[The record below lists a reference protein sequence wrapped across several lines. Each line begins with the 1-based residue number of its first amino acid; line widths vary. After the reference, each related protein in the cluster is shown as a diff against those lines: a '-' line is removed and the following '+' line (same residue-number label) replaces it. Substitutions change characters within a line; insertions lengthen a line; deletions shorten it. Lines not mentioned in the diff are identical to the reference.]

1 MSVRTL
7 RSDGRDSETRAD
19 HSLGGLATRGMAGD
33 GGDEVVPL
41 ERIQLD
47 IRRRAH
53 RGSAR
58 HVAQERDLAEVRAW
72 ALTPRWLLVDEH
84 VDLSDA
90 DDVEAV
96 SVVPAADDLLAFR
109 RLDGHKTGCE
119 LLQHRRRERRE
130 DR

>member
-58 HVAQERDLAEVRAW
+58 HVAQERDLAEVRATT
-72 ALTPRWLLVDEH
+72 LTPRRLPADEH
-84 VDLSDA
+84 VDLSLA
-90 DDVEAV
+90 DHVKAV
-96 SVVPAADDLLAFR
+96 SVVSAADDLVTFQ
-109 RLDGHKTGCE
+109 RLDRHETGCD
-119 LLQHRRRERRE
+119 LLPHGRPARR
-130 DR
+130 